1 MSKEPKE
8 PKFIAALGA
17 RDVALMVTI
26 SVIGLR
32 WIPRGARAGAPS
44 VLLWGAAGLLFFLPL
59 ALAVVEL
66 STRYP
71 EEGGLYVWVDRAW
84 GPGHAFMCGWC
95 IWLNQLFYFANYL
108 LFAESNFLVFGGER
122 GAILGNS
129 RIFSALFVLCVLWI
143 LTVVNVMGFGVAKW
157 LQNLGTIGIWVP
169 MAILLAASVVAM
181 VRTGSATSFQSSD
194 FIPRGNPLSTL
205 SLWSGMCFAFSGL
218 EIAGFVGEEIR
229 NPRRSLPRGIGVA
242 SLLITIIYIVGSAS
256 ILVVMPASNL
266 AERTGIADAV
276 SVATHSR
283 SMGLLSAILIAISV
297 VATTGAWIAAAA
309 RVPFAAAVRGT
320 LPQFLKKLHPR
331 FHTPYLALLLQAA
344 GSSVV
349 LLVAL
354 FWTVGTSQ
362 STVEEAYEVMLN
374 VTILI
379 YFVPYVYLFLA
390 PLRLRGCLEP
400 AAGFV
405 PIPLGRIGRIL
416 VVAMG
421 FVTTSVAIALL
432 FVPPPGTQ
440 NVWSFEIKVIAQA
453 SVVFLVGLIAYG
465 LRWWPP
471 YSTVK

>member
-1 MSKEPKE
+1 MPHGGRATDISRIPSQPMSIEPKE

-17 RDVALMVTI
+17 RDVALMVAI

-44 VLLWGAAGLLFFLPL
+44 VLLWCAAGLLFFLPL

-95 IWLNQLFYFANYL
+95 VWLNQLFYFANYL
-108 LFAESNFLVFGGER
+108 LFAESNVLFVGGKRVAFL
-122 GAILGNS
+122 ADS
-129 RIFSALFVLCVLWI
+129 RVFSALFVLCVLWV
-143 LTVVNVMGFGVAKW
+143 LTMVNVVGFGVAKW

-169 MAILLAASVVAM
+169 MGILLAASVVAL
-181 VRTGSATSFQSSD
+181 VRTGSATSFRSSD
-194 FIPRGNPLSTL
+194 FMPRGNPLSTL
-205 SLWSGMCFAFSGL
+205 SLWSGLCFAFSGL
-218 EIAGFVGEEIR
+218 EIAGFVGQEIKH
-229 NPRRSLPRGIGVA
+229 PRRSLPRGIWVA
-242 SLLITIIYIVGSAS
+242 SLLITLVYIAGSVS
-256 ILVVMPASNL
+256 ILVVMPAANL

-276 SVATHSR
+276 SLATHSH
-283 SMGLLSAILIAISV
+283 SMGLLSAALIAISV

-331 FHTPYLALLLQAA
+331 FHTPYVALLLQAA
-344 GSSVV
+344 GSSLV

-390 PLRLRGCLEP
+390 PLRLQGCLEP
-400 AAGFV
+400 TAGFV
-405 PIPLGRIGRIL
+405 PIPFGRIGRIL

-421 FVTTSVAIALL
+421 CITTSVAIALL
-432 FVPPPGTQ
+432 FVPPP
-440 NVWSFEIKVIAQA
+440 
-453 SVVFLVGLIAYG
+453 
-465 LRWWPP
+465 
-471 YSTVK
+471 